1 MDKAVTNLLLTE
13 SDMFVYLFTNCNT
26 IGCVEQCMMHAVN
39 NHSSAKYS
47 TLIRGPID
55 GISLFTS

>member
-1 MDKAVTNLLLTE
+1 
-13 SDMFVYLFTNCNT
+13 MFVYLFTNCNT